1 MFNTAKLNSTV
12 FNGAIVHTTIIFFD
26 TLNLY
31 SPRILTISLYSD
43 RTEMITLYSDRTKM
57 ITLYSTL

>member
-12 FNGAIVHTTIIFFD
+12 FNGVIVHTTIIFFD

-31 SPRILTISLYSD
+31 SPRTSTISLSSGKMIISLNSD
-43 RTEMITLYSDRTKM
+43 RTGTIILHS
-57 ITLYSTL
+57 IL